1 LTKFLLKLL
10 NLAGSKFYLQLTIK
24 LSLQTKNAQKV
35 EINPNSEHK
44 KREDN
49 LIL

>member
-24 LSLQTKNAQKV
+24 SLSLQTKKC
-35 EINPNSEHK
+35 SESG
-44 KREDN
+44 N
-49 LIL
+49 